1 VKKLRLRSEKLQWV
15 DADGEVVALDEKS
28 LVYLN
33 ANPSGAL
40 LWRSLAEGSTREGL
54 IDALLDEFDVDA
66 ETAGDDVDRFLAD
79 LRARGL
85 LDG

>member
-15 DADGEVVALDEKS
+15 DADGEIVALDEGS

-33 ANPSGAL
+33 ANPSGAV
-40 LWRSLAEGSTREGL
+40 LWRSLAAGSTRDEL

-66 ETAGDDVDRFLAD
+66 DTAGDDVDRFLAE
-79 LRARGL
+79 LESRGL